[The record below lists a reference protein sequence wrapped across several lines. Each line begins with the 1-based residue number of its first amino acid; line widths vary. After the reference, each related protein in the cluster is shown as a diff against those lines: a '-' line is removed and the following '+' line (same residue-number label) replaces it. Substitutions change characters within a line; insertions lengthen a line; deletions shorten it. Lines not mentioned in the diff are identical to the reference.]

1 MNQLK
6 NMGETKWMMIA
17 FAIIVLLCC
26 CMIGGTY
33 LSGLIVAE
41 RMGNMIE
48 GEPTSLAE
56 MRERIAEFDVPPG
69 YEVSA
74 VPMVVYDMLLIGSDN
89 AYSPTIT
96 MLQYSSMS
104 LDSKEEIEESL
115 RQVAEG
121 QSSQPGIQMQVVKS
135 FETVIRGETAEVVV
149 SEGNFESLVMRQWI
163 TTFTGNNGPVLLMIQ
178 GSTNGWDEDLLMDF
192 IRSIR

>member
-1 MNQLK
+1 MKQLK
-6 NMGETKWMMIA
+6 NMGETRWMMIA
-17 FAIIVLLCC
+17 FVVIILLCC

-33 LSGLIVAE
+33 ISGRIVTE

-56 MRERIAEFDVPPG
+56 MRGRIAEFDVPPG
-69 YEVSA
+69 YQVSA
-74 VPMVVYDMLLIGSDN
+74 VPMVVYDMLLIGSDD

-96 MLQYSSMS
+96 MLQYSTMS
-104 LDSKEEIEESL
+104 LDSQEEIEKSL

-135 FETVIRGETAEVVV
+135 FETVIRGETVEVVV
-149 SEGNFESLVMRQWI
+149 SEGNIENLVMRQWI
-163 TTFTGNNGPVLLMIQ
+163 TAFTGNNGPVLLMIQ
-178 GSTNGWDEDLLMDF
+178 GSVNGWDQDLLMDF